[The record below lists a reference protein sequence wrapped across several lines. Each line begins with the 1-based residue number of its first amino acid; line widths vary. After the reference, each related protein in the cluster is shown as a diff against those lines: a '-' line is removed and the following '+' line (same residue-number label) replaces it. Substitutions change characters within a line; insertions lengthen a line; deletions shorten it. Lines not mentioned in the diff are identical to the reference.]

1 MKKIRVLLADDHQ
14 LFREG
19 VSNILKTQADFEV
32 VGEASDGVEV
42 VLKARGLRPDL
53 ILMDIQM
60 PGYNG
65 VEATKR
71 IKADLPD
78 TTIVMLTMSDK
89 DTQLFDALNNGAQ
102 GYLLKTIRSQELL
115 ERLRGVMHGEA
126 IFSPEVSGHVL
137 ELLRHPLPGPQ
148 PLGLGKDEFALT
160 PRQREILAL
169 IAYENASDQEVA
181 GRFPISINTVKTHV
195 RNILAK
201 LQCHNRHEAALAA
214 IRDGLISPKDI
225 PPKRIG

>member
-1 MKKIRVLLADDHQ
+1 MSKIRVLLADDHQ

-19 VSNILKTQADFEV
+19 VSNILRAQTDFDV
-32 VGEASDGVEV
+32 VGEASDGVEA

-60 PGYNG
+60 PGCDG

-78 TTIVMLTMSDK
+78 ATIVMLTMSDN

-115 ERLRGVMHGEA
+115 ERLRGVMRGEA
-126 IFSPEVSGHVL
+126 IFSPEVSSRVL
-137 ELLRHPLPGPQ
+137 QLLRHPLPGPQ
-148 PLGLGKDEFALT
+148 PTGLVEDEYALT
-160 PRQREILAL
+160 QRQREILAL
-169 IAYENASDQEVA
+169 VAYENTSDQEIA
-181 GRFPISINTVKTHV
+181 ERFPISINTVKTHM

-201 LQCHNRHEAALAA
+201 LQCRSRHEAALAA